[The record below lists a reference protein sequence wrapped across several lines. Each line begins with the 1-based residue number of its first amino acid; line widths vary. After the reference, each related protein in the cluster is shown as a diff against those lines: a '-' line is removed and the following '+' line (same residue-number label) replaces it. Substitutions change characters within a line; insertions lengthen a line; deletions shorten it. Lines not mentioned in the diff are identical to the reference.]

1 MKPNEWID
9 VYTKEAKRDLDKLK
23 EPRATRARKLIAKV
37 KQNPLPFTEGG
48 YGKPLGNKRDND
60 LSGLLKAK
68 LRGDGI
74 RVVYKLERTEHLMK
88 IIVIGVR
95 DDMEVYKEAARRNAI

>member
-1 MKPNEWID
+1 MESTEWVD
-9 VYTKEAKRDLDKLK
+9 VYTKEAARDLDRLK

-37 KQNPLPFTEGG
+37 RQNPLPFTEGG
-48 YGKPLGNKRDND
+48 YGKPLGNKRNND

-74 RVVYKLERTEHLMK
+74 RIVYKLERTDHLMK
-88 IIVIGVR
+88 IIVVGVR
-95 DDMEVYKEAARRNAI
+95 DDMEVYDEAARRNVI